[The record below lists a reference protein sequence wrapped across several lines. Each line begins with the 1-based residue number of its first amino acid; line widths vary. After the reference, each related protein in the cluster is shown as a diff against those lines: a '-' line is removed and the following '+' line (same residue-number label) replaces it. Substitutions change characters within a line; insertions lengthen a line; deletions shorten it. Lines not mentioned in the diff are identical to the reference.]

1 MAYKLDNFLVQVSD
15 TDNLLKIKDT
25 TGVIKHTINAYSI
38 TSLRAINNLVKIITK
53 SHTIDL
59 DFSTTNEARIAL
71 SRIQTQVDILKERS
85 PLFIDAEV
93 KNFVLETITQSLAG
107 FSYSTVTSYNDLTEK
122 PLIPNELGRFESQ
135 GDMSMDGHHLY
146 LDSGSSL
153 RFTNFTATGSNPL
166 LRVWSG
172 TSPIELGP
180 TSSEFENTEFERAQI
195 SFTMEATQSSSLSF
209 KTYDW
214 SATASPIEYVYTIY
228 NGNLIIPIDGDI
240 LQNGSPITGH
250 LHGTSST
257 PLQIPEPGAI
267 ANLFTQRKLGFVSGE
282 YAQVYNTLVQNYYQ
296 DDYVEE
302 LSSIFFEG
310 LVDSYDRATGELSL
324 VVSYSEGFGVTDS
337 NNEIATFSA
346 WYINITGRTQDV
358 GSGVTPS
365 NYGNGLQNI
374 GGTLSVGGTLVS
386 SLNFQGNYNDLIAVG
401 FDYISFTS
409 SVFDTVSDFISF
421 DSSDGVQVIA
431 SNDITI
437 SAGGVLALTGDSSLI
452 SIGSDASASQGLV
465 YFTDYSSGFVNRSL
479 VDKEY
484 VDNAVN
490 NVVSVPGPTG
500 TNGTNGNDGP
510 TGPQGETGPTGP
522 NGEIGA
528 TGPQGE
534 TGPNGE
540 IGATGPQGETGPTG
554 PNGEIGATGPQG
566 ETGPTGPQGEIGP
579 TGPNGEIGVT
589 GPQGPQLSITNYG
602 LGRIIT
608 SDGTATGSNA
618 ESNLTFDGSTFSVTG
633 NSVFTGHTIFQQVSE
648 VIETSINATASTVV
662 YDFST
667 GANWYHSSTN
677 TNFSANFINV
687 PTTDN
692 RAITTTL
699 VINQGST
706 AYIPTSVTINGGA
719 SETIKWSGGTA
730 SGTPNGI
737 DIVGFTFIRSS
748 GSWTQVLG
756 QINAFD

>member
-534 TGPNGE
+534 TGP
-540 IGATGPQGETGPTG
+540 
-554 PNGEIGATGPQG
+554 
-566 ETGPTGPQGEIGP
+566 TGPQGEIGP

>member
-25 TGVIKHTINAYSI
+25 TGLIKHTINAYSI

-122 PLIPNELGRFESQ
+122 PIVLNELGRFESQ
-135 GDMSMDGHHLY
+135 SDISMDGHHLY

-166 LRVWSG
+166 FRVWSG
-172 TSPIELGP
+172 TGPISIGP
-180 TSSEFENTEFERAQI
+180 TSSEFENTEFERVQI
-195 SFTMEATQSSSLSF
+195 SFAMEATQSSSLSF

-358 GSGVTPS
+358 GTGSTS

-421 DSSDGVQVIA
+421 DSSDGAQVIA

-437 SAGGVLALTGDSSLI
+437 SAGGVLSLTGDSSLI

-490 NVVSVPGPTG
+490 GIVSVPGPTG
-500 TNGTNGNDGP
+500 TNGTNGNDGN
-510 TGPQGETGPTGP
+510 TGPQGEIGPTGP
-522 NGEIGA
+522 NGEIG
-528 TGPQGE
+528 T

-540 IGATGPQGETGPTG
+540 I
-554 PNGEIGATGPQG
+554 
-566 ETGPTGPQGEIGP
+566 GPTGPQGEIGP
-579 TGPNGEIGVT
+579 TGPNGEIGPTGPNGEIGPTGPNGEIGPT
-589 GPQGPQLSITNYG
+589 GPQGSQLSITNYG

-618 ESNLTFDGSTFSVTG
+618 ESNLTFDGSTFSVNG

-648 VIETSINATASTVV
+648 VIETSINATSSTVV

-667 GANWYHSSTN
+667 SSNWYHSSAN
-677 TNFSANFINV
+677 TNFTANFINL
-687 PTTDN
+687 PTTNN
-692 RAITTTL
+692 RAITTTI
-699 VINQGST
+699 VIDQGAT

>member
-38 TSLRAINNLVKIITK
+38 TSLRAINNVVKIITK

-122 PLIPNELGRFESQ
+122 PIVLNELGRFESQ
-135 GDMSMDGHHLY
+135 SDISMDGHHLY

-166 LRVWSG
+166 LRIWSG
-172 TSPIELGP
+172 TGPISIGP

-195 SFTMEATQSSSLSF
+195 SFAMEATQSSSLSF

-358 GSGVTPS
+358 GTGTSS

-421 DSSDGVQVIA
+421 DSSDGAQVIA

-437 SAGGVLALTGDSSLI
+437 SAGGVLSLTGDSSLI

-484 VDNAVN
+484 VDNAVLA
-490 NVVSVPGPTG
+490 VVG
-500 TNGTNGNDGP
+500 TP
-510 TGPQGETGPTGP
+510 GPQGESGPTG
-522 NGEIGA
+522 A
-528 TGPQGE
+528 QGE
-534 TGPNGE
+534 S
-540 IGATGPQGETGPTG
+540 GPTG
-554 PNGEIGATGPQG
+554 AQG
-566 ETGPTGPQGEIGP
+566 EAGPTGAQGEAGP
-579 TGPNGEIGVT
+579 TGAQGEAGPTGSDGIVGMTGST
-589 GPQGPQLSITNYG
+589 GPQGPTGPSISP
-602 LGRIIT
+602 IV
-608 SDGTATGSNA
+608 GTWS
-618 ESNLTFDGSTFSVTG
+618 L
-633 NSVFTGHTIFQQVSE
+633 
-648 VIETSINATASTVV
+648 
-662 YDFST
+662 ST
-667 GANWYHSSTN
+667 GANTVSFTVAGDES
-677 TNFSANFINV
+677 
-687 PTTDN
+687 
-692 RAITTTL
+692 
-699 VINQGST
+699 
-706 AYIPTSVTINGGA
+706 YIMWVNGN
-719 SETIKWSGGTA
+719 I
-730 SGTPNGI
+730 PNGI
-737 DIVGFTFIRSS
+737 VNWNATVTLSNSNVPVIGVQYGWYYVAGNALVLTSIPNQIVGDAGTISTLAPGFTNSNTFTFGITNNSVS
-748 GSWTQVLG
+748 D
-756 QINAFD
+756 QIIYYGYTKVS

>member
-122 PLIPNELGRFESQ
+122 PIVLNELGRFESQ
-135 GDMSMDGHHLY
+135 SDISMDSHHLY

-172 TSPIELGP
+172 TGPISTGP

-195 SFTMEATQSSSLSF
+195 SFAIEATQSSSLSF

-358 GSGVTPS
+358 GTGTSS

-421 DSSDGVQVIA
+421 DSSDGAQVIA

-484 VDNAVN
+484 VDNTVLAV
-490 NVVSVPGPTG
+490 VGTPGSTGAQGEAGPTG
-500 TNGTNGNDGP
+500 AQGEAGPTGAQGEAGPTGAQGEVGPTGAQGEVGPTGAQGEDGP
-510 TGPQGETGPTGP
+510 TGAQGEAGPTG
-522 NGEIGA
+522 A
-528 TGPQGE
+528 QGE
-534 TGPNGE
+534 
-540 IGATGPQGETGPTG
+540 AGPTG
-554 PNGEIGATGPQG
+554 AQG
-566 ETGPTGPQGEIGP
+566 EDGPTGAQGEAGP
-579 TGPNGEIGVT
+579 TGSDGIVGMTGST
-589 GPQGPQLSITNYG
+589 GPQGPTGPSISP
-602 LGRIIT
+602 IV
-608 SDGTATGSNA
+608 GTWS
-618 ESNLTFDGSTFSVTG
+618 L
-633 NSVFTGHTIFQQVSE
+633 
-648 VIETSINATASTVV
+648 
-662 YDFST
+662 ST
-667 GANWYHSSTN
+667 GANTVSFTVVGDES
-677 TNFSANFINV
+677 
-687 PTTDN
+687 
-692 RAITTTL
+692 
-699 VINQGST
+699 
-706 AYIPTSVTINGGA
+706 YIMWVNGN
-719 SETIKWSGGTA
+719 I
-730 SGTPNGI
+730 PNGI
-737 DIVGFTFIRSS
+737 VNWNATVTLSNPNVPVIGVQYAWYYLDGNALVLTSIPSQIVGISGTISTSSTPGLSNSNIFTFGITNNSISS
-748 GSWTQVLG
+748 
-756 QINAFD
+756 QIIYYGYTKVS

>member
-1 MAYKLDNFLVQVSD
+1 M
-15 TDNLLKIKDT
+15 
-25 TGVIKHTINAYSI
+25 
-38 TSLRAINNLVKIITK
+38 
-53 SHTIDL
+53 
-59 DFSTTNEARIAL
+59 
-71 SRIQTQVDILKERS
+71 
-85 PLFIDAEV
+85 
-93 KNFVLETITQSLAG
+93 
-107 FSYSTVTSYNDLTEK
+107 
-122 PLIPNELGRFESQ
+122 
-135 GDMSMDGHHLY
+135 
-146 LDSGSSL
+146 
-153 RFTNFTATGSNPL
+153 
-166 LRVWSG
+166 
-172 TSPIELGP
+172 
-180 TSSEFENTEFERAQI
+180 
-195 SFTMEATQSSSLSF
+195 
-209 KTYDW
+209 
-214 SATASPIEYVYTIY
+214 
-228 NGNLIIPIDGDI
+228 
-240 LQNGSPITGH
+240 
-250 LHGTSST
+250 
-257 PLQIPEPGAI
+257 
-267 ANLFTQRKLGFVSGE
+267 
-282 YAQVYNTLVQNYYQ
+282 
-296 DDYVEE
+296 
-302 LSSIFFEG
+302 
-310 LVDSYDRATGELSL
+310 
-324 VVSYSEGFGVTDS
+324 
-337 NNEIATFSA
+337 
-346 WYINITGRTQDV
+346 
-358 GSGVTPS
+358 
-365 NYGNGLQNI
+365 
-374 GGTLSVGGTLVS
+374 SVGGTLVN

-421 DSSDGVQVIA
+421 DSADGVQIIA

-437 SAGGVLALTGDSSLI
+437 SAGGVLALTGDSSLV

-510 TGPQGETGPTGP
+510 
-522 NGEIGA
+522 
-528 TGPQGE
+528 
-534 TGPNGE
+534 
-540 IGATGPQGETGPTG
+540 TGPQGETGPTG

-667 GANWYHSSTN
+667 GANWYHSSAS
-677 TNFSANFINV
+677 TNFAANFINV
-687 PTTDN
+687 PTTNN

-699 VINQGST
+699 VIEQGAT
-706 AYIPTSVTINGGA
+706 AYIPTSVTINGGD

>member
-540 IGATGPQGETGPTG
+540 IGAR
-554 PNGEIGATGPQG
+554 NW
-566 ETGPTGPQGEIGP
+566 
-579 TGPNGEIGVT
+579 
-589 GPQGPQLSITNYG
+589 
-602 LGRIIT
+602 
-608 SDGTATGSNA
+608 
-618 ESNLTFDGSTFSVTG
+618 STRR
-633 NSVFTGHTIFQQVSE
+633 
-648 VIETSINATASTVV
+648 
-662 YDFST
+662 
-667 GANWYHSSTN
+667 NWTYW
-677 TNFSANFINV
+677 
-687 PTTDN
+687 TT
-692 RAITTTL
+692 R
-699 VINQGST
+699 
-706 AYIPTSVTINGGA
+706 
-719 SETIKWSGGTA
+719 
-730 SGTPNGI
+730 
-737 DIVGFTFIRSS
+737 
-748 GSWTQVLG
+748 
-756 QINAFD
+756 

>member
-122 PLIPNELGRFESQ
+122 PIVLNELGRFESQ
-135 GDMSMDGHHLY
+135 SDISMDGHHLY

-166 LRVWSG
+166 FRVWSG
-172 TSPIELGP
+172 TGPISIGP

-195 SFTMEATQSSSLSF
+195 SFAMEATQSSSLSF

-358 GSGVTPS
+358 GTGTSS

-421 DSSDGVQVIA
+421 DSSDGAQVIA

-437 SAGGVLALTGDSSLI
+437 SAGGVLSLTGDSSLI

-484 VDNAVN
+484 VDNAVLA
-490 NVVSVPGPTG
+490 VVGTPGPTG
-500 TNGTNGNDGP
+500 AQGEAGP
-510 TGPQGETGPTGP
+510 TGAQGEAGPTG
-522 NGEIGA
+522 A
-528 TGPQGE
+528 QGE
-534 TGPNGE
+534 
-540 IGATGPQGETGPTG
+540 AGPTG
-554 PNGEIGATGPQG
+554 AQG
-566 ETGPTGPQGEIGP
+566 EAGPTGAQGEAGP
-579 TGPNGEIGVT
+579 TGAQGEAGPTGAQGEAGPTGAQGEAGPTGAQGEVGPTGAQGEAGPTGSDGIVGMTGST
-589 GPQGPQLSITNYG
+589 GPQGPTGPSISP
-602 LGRIIT
+602 IV
-608 SDGTATGSNA
+608 GTWS
-618 ESNLTFDGSTFSVTG
+618 L
-633 NSVFTGHTIFQQVSE
+633 
-648 VIETSINATASTVV
+648 
-662 YDFST
+662 ST
-667 GANWYHSSTN
+667 GANTVSFTVAGDES
-677 TNFSANFINV
+677 
-687 PTTDN
+687 
-692 RAITTTL
+692 
-699 VINQGST
+699 
-706 AYIPTSVTINGGA
+706 YIMWVNGN
-719 SETIKWSGGTA
+719 I
-730 SGTPNGI
+730 PNGI
-737 DIVGFTFIRSS
+737 VNWNATVTLSNSNVPVIGVQYGWYYVAGNALVLTSIPNQIVGDAGTISTLAPGFTNSNTFTFGIDNNSVS
-748 GSWTQVLG
+748 D
-756 QINAFD
+756 QIIYYGYTKVS